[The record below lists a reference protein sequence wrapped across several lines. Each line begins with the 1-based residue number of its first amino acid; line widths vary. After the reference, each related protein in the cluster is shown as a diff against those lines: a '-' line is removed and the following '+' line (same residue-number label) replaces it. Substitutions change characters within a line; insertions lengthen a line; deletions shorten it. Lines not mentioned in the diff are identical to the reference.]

1 MNENISKKQ
10 FITTN
15 KITEGNRS
23 EMTLFNKRNLSLIS
37 LGAFIWSIYFAI
49 QGQYLNDYIAD
60 ISQFT
65 PLFISLLVS
74 LVALTGAATSI
85 LAGSFSDNS
94 RVNFGRRKVFILTGG
109 ITSALFFFLLPISQS
124 IILII
129 GLNVFMGIFNTAAF
143 VCNNSLIPD
152 ITSENKLGKAN
163 SIASLGTSIGTIV
176 GFVIMLLSSSSVFYI
191 AGAICTVGF
200 LLVGLFFQE
209 PKPNIE
215 PKNWLIDIK
224 ETFNLKQM
232 RNEKEFFRFLL
243 SHFLLHTGIN
253 IYMPFLLIYLTQS
266 NDPISG
272 NLIGLGLSLQNGEVL
287 IVFAVMTIASLLL
300 TIPIGLFL
308 DRSNKR
314 HFLIIARFI
323 FAIATAIIALA
334 PVLRSIH
341 PLASGIIFII
351 PFSLANT
358 ADIISRGAVMHV
370 IAPKEKRGQ
379 LLGTLFLAKI
389 IAQIPGVIIGGIL
402 AHYIQ
407 HGYQYGY
414 LIGALFLL
422 LSIPFLF
429 PNKMTLKFL
438 RKKEKKVIM
447 S

>member
-1 MNENISKKQ
+1 VNENTSQKQ
-10 FITTN
+10 FVTN
-15 KITEGNRS
+15 KLTEGNRS

-60 ISQFT
+60 ITQFT

-74 LVALTGAATSI
+74 LVALTGAVTSI
-85 LAGSFSDNS
+85 LAGSYSDNL
-94 RVNFGRRKVFILTGG
+94 RTNFGRRKVFILTGG

-129 GLNVFMGIFNTAAF
+129 GLNVLMGIFNTAAF

-152 ITSENKLGKAN
+152 IAAENKLGKAN
-163 SIASLGTSIGTIV
+163 SIASLGSSIGTVV
-176 GFVIMLLSSSSVFYI
+176 GFAIMLLSSSSVFYI

-200 LLVGLFFQE
+200 LIIGLFFQE

-215 PKNWLIDIK
+215 PKNWLVDIK
-224 ETFNLKQM
+224 ETFNIKQIK
-232 RNEKEFFRFLL
+232 NEKEFFRFLF

-266 NDPISG
+266 NDPTSG

-287 IVFAVMTIASLLL
+287 IIFAVMTIASLIL
-300 TIPIGLFL
+300 TIPVGLFL
-308 DRSNKR
+308 DRFNKR
-314 HFLIIARFI
+314 NFLIIARFI

-334 PVLRSIH
+334 PVLKSIH

-370 IAPKEKRGQ
+370 IVPKEKRGQ
-379 LLGTLFLAKI
+379 LLGILFLAKI
-389 IAQIPGVIIGGIL
+389 VAQIPGVIIGGIL

-414 LIGALFLL
+414 LIGAIFLL

-429 PNKMTLKFL
+429 PSKMTMKLL
-438 RKKEKKVIM
+438 RKKEKKAIM

>member
-1 MNENISKKQ
+1 VNENTSQ
-10 FITTN
+10 EQYVTN

-60 ISQFT
+60 ITQFT

-85 LAGSFSDNS
+85 LAGSFSDNL
-94 RVNFGRRKVFILTGG
+94 RTNFGRRKVFILTGG

-129 GLNVFMGIFNTAAF
+129 GLNVLMGIFNTAAF

-176 GFVIMLLSSSSVFYI
+176 GFAIMLLSSSSVFYI

-215 PKNWLIDIK
+215 PKNWLVDIK

-232 RNEKEFFRFLL
+232 KNEKEFFRFLF

-266 NDPISG
+266 NDPTSG

-287 IVFAVMTIASLLL
+287 IIFAVMTITSLIL
-300 TIPIGLFL
+300 TIPVGLFL
-308 DRSNKR
+308 DRFNKR
-314 HFLIIARFI
+314 NFLIIARFI

-334 PVLRSIH
+334 PVLKSIH
-341 PLASGIIFII
+341 PLTSGIIFII

-358 ADIISRGAVMHV
+358 ADIISRGAVKHV
-370 IAPKEKRGQ
+370 IVPKEKRGQ
-379 LLGTLFLAKI
+379 LLGILFLAKI
-389 IAQIPGVIIGGIL
+389 VAQIPGVIIGGIL

-429 PNKMTLKFL
+429 SNKMTMKLL
-438 RKKEKKVIM
+438 RKKEKKALM